1 MCTNLLDP
9 KMDFIFKQ
17 IFGSENEKT
26 VLLSFL
32 NIAIKPVKPI
42 VDVEL
47 RNIEITK
54 EAIED
59 KNSRLDVKAIADDGT
74 IINVEIQL
82 TNKYNMPK
90 RTLFYWS
97 KLYSE
102 QLKEGVDYSQLK
114 KTICINIVDFIQFK
128 DIEGYHSIFKVRE
141 NSSGKVLDEALEI
154 HFLELPKLK
163 CFDEKDLLSGWGM
176 FLKEPSSD
184 MVEEAEEA
192 IREIKI
198 AKKKLWV
205 ISSDEDEREKYRLR
219 EKGRLDELS
228 AIAQATRDGIEKGIE
243 QGIEKGKLVGEKNK
257 ALDIARNL
265 VEVLPV
271 EEISRITGLSTEDI
285 WELKKMKE

>member
-1 MCTNLLDP
+1 MCINFLDP

-32 NIAIKPVKPI
+32 NTAIKPEHKI

-47 RNIEITK
+47 RNVEITK

-59 KNSRLDVKAIADDGT
+59 KNSRLDVKAVADDGT

-82 TNKYNMPK
+82 TNKHNMPK

-102 QLKEGVDYSQLK
+102 QLKEGIDYSNLK

-128 DIEGYHSIFKVRE
+128 EIKEYHSIFRVKE
-141 NSSGKVLDEALEI
+141 EKTGISLDDVLEI

-163 CFDEKDLLSGWGM
+163 GFDKADLLSGWGM

-184 MVEEAEEA
+184 VVEEAEES
-192 IREIKI
+192 IREIKT

-205 ISSDEDEREKYRLR
+205 ISSDEDEREKYRMR
-219 EKGRLDELS
+219 EKGKLDEFS
-228 AIAQATRDGIEKGIE
+228 AMAQATRE
-243 QGIEKGKLVGEKNK
+243 GERKK
-257 ALDIARNL
+257 AIDIAKNL
-265 VEVLPV
+265 IGVLSV
-271 EEISRITGLSTEDI
+271 EEISKITGLTLKEI
-285 WELKKMKE
+285 NELKKN

>member
-1 MCTNLLDP
+1 MCINFLDP

-32 NIAIKPVKPI
+32 NTAIKPEHKI

-47 RNIEITK
+47 RNVEITK

-59 KNSRLDVKAIADDGT
+59 KNSRLDVKAVADDGT

-90 RTLFYWS
+90 KTLFYWS

-102 QLKEGVDYSQLK
+102 QLKEGIDYSNLK

-128 DIEGYHSIFKVRE
+128 EIKEYHSIFRVKE
-141 NSSGKVLDEALEI
+141 EKTGISLDDVLEI

-163 CFDEKDLLSGWGM
+163 GFDKADLLSGWGM

-184 MVEEAEEA
+184 VVEEAEES
-192 IREIKI
+192 IREIKT

-205 ISSDEDEREKYRLR
+205 ISSDEDEREKYRMR
-219 EKGRLDELS
+219 EKGKLDEFS
-228 AIAQATRDGIEKGIE
+228 AMAQATRE
-243 QGIEKGKLVGEKNK
+243 GERKK
-257 ALDIARNL
+257 AIDIAKNL
-265 VEVLPV
+265 IGVLSV
-271 EEISRITGLSTEDI
+271 EEISKITGLTLKEI
-285 WELKKMKE
+285 NELKKN

>member
-1 MCTNLLDP
+1 MCINFLDP

-32 NIAIKPVKPI
+32 NTAIKPEHKI

-47 RNIEITK
+47 RNVEITK

-59 KNSRLDVKAIADDGT
+59 KNSRLDVKAVADDGT

-102 QLKEGVDYSQLK
+102 QLKEGIDYSNLK

-128 DIEGYHSIFKVRE
+128 EIKEYHSIFRVKE
-141 NSSGKVLDEALEI
+141 EKTGISLDDVLEI

-163 CFDEKDLLSGWGM
+163 GFDKADLLSGWGM

-184 MVEEAEEA
+184 VVEEAEES
-192 IREIKI
+192 IREIKT

-205 ISSDEDEREKYRLR
+205 ISSDEDEREKYRMR
-219 EKGRLDELS
+219 EKGKLDEFS
-228 AIAQATRDGIEKGIE
+228 AMAQATRE
-243 QGIEKGKLVGEKNK
+243 GERKK
-257 ALDIARNL
+257 AIDIAKNL
-265 VEVLPV
+265 IGVLSV
-271 EEISRITGLSTEDI
+271 EEISKITGLTLKEI
-285 WELKKMKE
+285 NELKKN

>member
-1 MCTNLLDP
+1 IQKKRKEKLKNEGDDDSMCINFLDP

-32 NIAIKPVKPI
+32 NTAIKPEHKI

-47 RNIEITK
+47 RNVEITK

-59 KNSRLDVKAIADDGT
+59 KNSRLDVKAVADDGT

-102 QLKEGVDYSQLK
+102 QLKEGIDYSNLK

-128 DIEGYHSIFKVRE
+128 EIKEYHSIFRVKE
-141 NSSGKVLDEALEI
+141 EKTGISLDDVLEI

-163 CFDEKDLLSGWGM
+163 GFDKADLLSGWGM

-184 MVEEAEEA
+184 VVEEAEES
-192 IREIKI
+192 IREIKT

-205 ISSDEDEREKYRLR
+205 ISSDEDEREKYRMR
-219 EKGRLDELS
+219 EKGKLDEFS
-228 AIAQATRDGIEKGIE
+228 AMAQATRE
-243 QGIEKGKLVGEKNK
+243 GERKK
-257 ALDIARNL
+257 AIDIAKNL
-265 VEVLPV
+265 IGVLSV
-271 EEISRITGLSTEDI
+271 EEISKITGLTLKEI
-285 WELKKMKE
+285 NELKKN